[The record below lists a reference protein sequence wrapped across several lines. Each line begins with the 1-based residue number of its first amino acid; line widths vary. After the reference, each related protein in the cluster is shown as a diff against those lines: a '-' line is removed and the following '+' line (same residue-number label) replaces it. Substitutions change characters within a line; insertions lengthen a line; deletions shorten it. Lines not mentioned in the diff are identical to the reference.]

1 MVPSPSSRRAFSF
14 AWFLLIIAIVVI
26 LLTLFFPASSGG
38 GSGRLNAVK
47 RMQAKNDAT
56 QIATAINAYVS
67 EYDHLP
73 TKARTDVTVSDDGA
87 ASEIMDVLCPPNLQ
101 SPPAENPKG
110 ITFLEIPRATKDGR
124 NGRANG
130 TGPYL
135 DPWGNAYFIA
145 LDGDRDGFVWAP
157 AGSAHRARVH
167 KTVAVWSRGDPKR
180 EGYDRPEK
188 WIKSWE

>member
-1 MVPSPSSRRAFSF
+1 MMIPSPSSRRASTFI
-14 AWFLLIIAIVVI
+14 WFLVITAIVAI
-26 LLTLFFPASSGG
+26 LLTLLYPSSPGG
-38 GSGRLNAVK
+38 LYIATK
-47 RMQAKNDAT
+47 TQAKNDAR

-67 EYDHLP
+67 EYGRLP
-73 TKARTDVTVSDDGA
+73 TKAHTDVTVSDDGA
-87 ASEIMDVLCPPNLQ
+87 ESEIMDVLCPPNLQ